1 MSSRKWQPYLS
12 LPQYVSCLTTRE
24 FPPLYLDASMY
35 LVYSFFTDRSLIE
48 TRLYFSRAD
57 LLQQTIE
64 YSLHTIHVQSNLI
77 IIRPYSQNTPETH
90 SIPRPSDRTMAC
102 VLYVDCSIFQTF
114 HCYWFNG
121 THVWRD
127 DIFYVFIVLNAQCRD
142 LLTTSF
148 YKNCQRYE
156 LKLYNQCKLPQTSS
170 ISRTKSENLNVSRL
184 VLELFLSNPVKPG
197 VSVAQWRYSWSSADK
212 RCSNYIW
219 VINNFIASLRFK
231 GICVYYTKVY
241 RIFVQQ
247 LAKINNK
254 TIKAS
259 HYSHCTRGSTS
270 HLSITPIMCQ

>member
-1 MSSRKWQPYLS
+1 MKTHVRGFFDTDLHEVSWHFATHEAVRPSVGLLGTDFSEILIESYTFSPKKMHFKMSSRKWQPYLS
-12 LPQYVSCLTTRE
+12 LPQYVFCLTTRE

-77 IIRPYSQNTPETH
+77 IIRPSSKNTPETH

-127 DIFYVFIVLNAQCRD
+127 AMHFWCFYRFECTMSWFTYVIILQ
-142 LLTTSF
+142 
-148 YKNCQRYE
+148 
-156 LKLYNQCKLPQTSS
+156 KLSKL
-170 ISRTKSENLNVSRL
+170 RTKTVQSMQITPNLQYKSHQTRKLKCFSSRL
-184 VLELFLSNPVKPG
+184 G
-197 VSVAQWRYSWSSADK
+197 VV
-212 RCSNYIW
+212 
-219 VINNFIASLRFK
+219 
-231 GICVYYTKVY
+231 
-241 RIFVQQ
+241 FVQSSE
-247 LAKINNK
+247 AWCFSRPMKI
-254 TIKAS
+254 
-259 HYSHCTRGSTS
+259 
-270 HLSITPIMCQ
+270 